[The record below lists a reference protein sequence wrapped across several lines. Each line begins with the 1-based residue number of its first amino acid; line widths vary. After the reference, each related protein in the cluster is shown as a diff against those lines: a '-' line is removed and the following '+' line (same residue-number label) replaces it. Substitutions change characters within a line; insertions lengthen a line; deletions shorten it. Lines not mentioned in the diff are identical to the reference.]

1 MDSSEKEIKKIGES
15 KKTKK
20 EKKEKKE
27 KDLEET
33 LYDAEEISKDKSENI
48 TEDIIDKEEA
58 EKDSKELKIEEQMD
72 QLIRLRAEFENFRKR
87 SEKEK
92 LDMFSLGAKTI
103 IEAILPV
110 VDNFER
116 GLSAVTEEEKENG
129 FAKGVDMIYKQL
141 INTLDGLGVK
151 PIEAI
156 GKEFNTDY
164 HNAILQEESEEFEEN
179 IVSEEFQ
186 KGYTYNDKV
195 IRYSMVK
202 VAI

>member
-1 MDSSEKEIKKIGES
+1 MSSSETELKKIGES
-15 KKTKK
+15 KEDKK
-20 EKKEKKE
+20 ESIKAE
-27 KDLEET
+27 DLEET
-33 LYDAEEISKDKSENI
+33 LLEKDDIRDSEEN
-48 TEDIIDKEEA
+48 A
-58 EKDSKELKIEEQMD
+58 EKDIRDIKIEEQKD

-92 LDMFSLGAKTI
+92 SDMFSLGARSI

-116 GLSAVTEEEKENG
+116 GLSSITEEEKENG
-129 FAKGVDMIYKQL
+129 FVKGVDMIYKQL

-151 PIEAI
+151 AIEAI
-156 GKEFNTDY
+156 GKEFDTDY
-164 HNAILQEESEEFEEN
+164 HNAVLQEESEEFEEN
-179 IVSEEFQ
+179 IISEEFL

-195 IRYSMVK
+195 VRYSMVK